1 MEAFMGVFP
10 LLRNL
15 MRHSKNR
22 WEGTW
27 CIELLHVELLA
38 RMEVPMERHPFHVTL
53 PRF

>member
-1 MEAFMGVFP
+1 MGVFP

-38 RMEVPMERHPFHVTL
+38 RMEVQMERHPFSVTL